1 MNIVLKNSLKN
12 IIGKPFRTLLVT
24 FTIFMCSI
32 SALLSFDMGSLIP
45 RVVEAFYGSVSRAD
59 IMVYSDGRDL
69 TELPEGFPEAD
80 RLNISS
86 NSEILYKDIDG
97 EYAYVTTDHLGIYGM
112 DIDEAVDMEFLD
124 HLDLNEGEMYVTSDF
139 ADDFGLSV
147 GDTYTVHDRADEEVE
162 LTIAGIFSEDIN
174 NALLTDYSAVC
185 SRETADTLSCGIRTT
200 EIVLIDI
207 HDDSRIEEGKDLIKA
222 QHPGIGITDM
232 FINDAF
238 MKVVTEFELVF
249 YLLFAATVLLVI
261 FVTSSICNRIVSER
275 MSYIG
280 TLRSL
285 GMSSGR
291 TAGILLLENILY
303 AILGAVPA
311 VIFYSILRD
320 VAMEKLMGTDALS
333 DMGIQL
339 PGLSKMLIAGVIIFA
354 VVIECLIPLKA
365 ILRALKTS
373 IRDIIFDNRDTAY
386 RFGRSSLVFG
396 IIFAVIAVI
405 CVIFNKNLGTA
416 IVCLLAA
423 IGALAL
429 LFPRILK
436 LVTLGI
442 RKICE
447 KTGNSR
453 WDLAA
458 VEAIS
463 RKSTVGSGVLAATAS
478 AMCVVVVAVANILF
492 GMNPEIPYTC
502 DVVAECNEPMKYYSY
517 VDDLDGVTDTEA
529 IYRKAIYL
537 AVEGEDVTNLAY
549 AYALPD
555 GGYKYYTEFEGLPD
569 SIPMGGVVL
578 DSRYAARKG
587 VGVGDTIKL
596 VFDPDD
602 VLPVRREFT
611 VTAVVD
617 GISDEGIETV
627 IINQDEY
634 IAIYLDRPTELLVC
648 CDDPEAVKD
657 TLETYGK
664 NSYSEVK
671 TTVELDNDNKV
682 RGAAVNAI
690 INTVIGI
697 AIGMTAIGVVSNL
710 IIGFEGRKKECAVLL
725 STSMNKSTLSGI
737 LFKEVFI
744 TSLTASGIG
753 VALGTFLL
761 TVVAKAFDNSEL
773 FSLDMDIDYKRSLI
787 FFAVLTIV
795 FTGTVLF
802 PIKSLKKMK
811 ISEQIKYE

>member
-24 FTIFMCSI
+24 FTIFMCCI
-32 SALLSFDMGSLIP
+32 SALISFDMGSIIP
-45 RVVEAFYGSVSRAD
+45 RVVESFYGSVSRAD

-69 TELPEGFPEAD
+69 TELPEGFPESD
-80 RLNISS
+80 RLNITTD
-86 NSEILYKDIDG
+86 SEMLYKPIDG
-97 EYAYVTTDHLGIYGM
+97 EYAYVTTDSLYIYGM

-124 HLDLNEGEMYVTSDF
+124 RIDLKEGEIYVTNEF
-139 ADDFGLSV
+139 AEDFGYEV
-147 GDTYTVHDRADEEVE
+147 GDTYVVHDRAENEVE
-162 LTIAGIFSEDIN
+162 LTIAGVFPKDN
-174 NALLTDYSAVC
+174 KNPLLTGYSAVA
-185 SRETADTLSCGIRTT
+185 SRETSDILSCGYRTT
-200 EIVLIDI
+200 DIVLIDI
-207 HDDSRIEEGKDLIKA
+207 HDDSKIEEGKDLIEA

-238 MKVVTEFELVF
+238 MKVVTEFELIF

-285 GMSSGR
+285 GMSSSR

-311 VIFYSILRD
+311 TIVYSILRD
-320 VAMEKLMGTDALS
+320 IALDKIMGTDAVKS
-333 DMGIQL
+333 MGIQI
-339 PGLSKMLIAGVIIFA
+339 PGLSKVLIAGVIIFA

-386 RFGRSSLVFG
+386 RFGKSSL
-396 IIFAVIAVI
+396 IIGLILTAIAVL

-416 IVCLLAA
+416 IVCLLAS

-436 LVTLGI
+436 YVTLAI

-447 KTGNSR
+447 KTGNPG

-492 GMNPEIPYTC
+492 GINPDIPYTC
-502 DVVAECNEPMKYYSY
+502 DVVAECTEPMKYYSY
-517 VDDLDGVTDTEA
+517 VEDIEGVTDTEA
-529 IYRKAIYL
+529 IYRQAIYL

-569 SIPMGGVVL
+569 SIPTGGIVL
-578 DSRYAARKG
+578 DTRYAARKG

-596 VFDPDD
+596 VFDPDN

-611 VTAVVD
+611 VTAIVD

-627 IINQDEY
+627 ILSQDEY
-634 IAIYLDRPTELLVC
+634 IAIYRDRPSALLVC
-648 CDDPEAVKD
+648 CDDPDSVKD
-657 TLETYGK
+657 IMETYGTD
-664 NSYSEVK
+664 SYASVK
-671 TTVELDNDNKV
+671 TTVKLAEENKTN
-682 RGAAVNAI
+682 GAVIDAV
-690 INTVIGI
+690 INTIITI
-697 AIGMTAIGVVSNL
+697 AIGMTAIGVISNL

-744 TSLTASGIG
+744 TSVTATSIG

-761 TVVAKAFDNSEL
+761 TVVAKAFDKSEL

-787 FFAVLTIV
+787 FFVVLTLV
-795 FTGTVLF
+795 FTLTVLF
-802 PIKSLKKMK
+802 PIKNLKKMK

>member
-1 MNIVLKNSLKN
+1 
-12 IIGKPFRTLLVT
+12 
-24 FTIFMCSI
+24 
-32 SALLSFDMGSLIP
+32 
-45 RVVEAFYGSVSRAD
+45 
-59 IMVYSDGRDL
+59 
-69 TELPEGFPEAD
+69 
-80 RLNISS
+80 
-86 NSEILYKDIDG
+86 
-97 EYAYVTTDHLGIYGM
+97 
-112 DIDEAVDMEFLD
+112 
-124 HLDLNEGEMYVTSDF
+124 
-139 ADDFGLSV
+139 
-147 GDTYTVHDRADEEVE
+147 
-162 LTIAGIFSEDIN
+162 
-174 NALLTDYSAVC
+174 
-185 SRETADTLSCGIRTT
+185 
-200 EIVLIDI
+200 
-207 HDDSRIEEGKDLIKA
+207 
-222 QHPGIGITDM
+222 
-232 FINDAF
+232 
-238 MKVVTEFELVF
+238 
-249 YLLFAATVLLVI
+249 
-261 FVTSSICNRIVSER
+261 
-275 MSYIG
+275 
-280 TLRSL
+280 
-285 GMSSGR
+285 
-291 TAGILLLENILY
+291 
-303 AILGAVPA
+303 
-311 VIFYSILRD
+311 
-320 VAMEKLMGTDALS
+320 
-333 DMGIQL
+333 
-339 PGLSKMLIAGVIIFA
+339 
-354 VVIECLIPLKA
+354 
-365 ILRALKTS
+365 
-373 IRDIIFDNRDTAY
+373 
-386 RFGRSSLVFG
+386 
-396 IIFAVIAVI
+396 
-405 CVIFNKNLGTA
+405 
-416 IVCLLAA
+416 
-423 IGALAL
+423 
-429 LFPRILK
+429 
-436 LVTLGI
+436 
-442 RKICE
+442 
-447 KTGNSR
+447 
-453 WDLAA
+453 
-458 VEAIS
+458 
-463 RKSTVGSGVLAATAS
+463 
-478 AMCVVVVAVANILF
+478 
-492 GMNPEIPYTC
+492 
-502 DVVAECNEPMKYYSY
+502 
-517 VDDLDGVTDTEA
+517 
-529 IYRKAIYL
+529 
-537 AVEGEDVTNLAY
+537 
-549 AYALPD
+549 
-555 GGYKYYTEFEGLPD
+555 
-569 SIPMGGVVL
+569 MGGVVL

>member
-24 FTIFMCSI
+24 FTIFMCCI
-32 SALLSFDMGSLIP
+32 SALISFDMGGIIP
-45 RVVEAFYGSVSRAD
+45 RVVESFYGSVSRAD

-69 TELPEGFPEAD
+69 TELPEGFPESD
-80 RLNISS
+80 RLNITTD
-86 NSEILYKDIDG
+86 SEMLYKPIDG
-97 EYAYVTTDHLGIYGM
+97 EYAYVTTDSLYIYGM

-124 HLDLNEGEMYVTSDF
+124 HIDLKEGEIYVTNEF
-139 ADDFGLSV
+139 AEDFGYKV
-147 GDTYTVHDRADEEVE
+147 GDTYVVHDRAENEVE
-162 LTIAGIFSEDIN
+162 LTIAGVFPKDN
-174 NALLTDYSAVC
+174 KNPLLTGYSAVA
-185 SRETADTLSCGIRTT
+185 SRETSDILSCGYRTT
-200 EIVLIDI
+200 DIVLIDI
-207 HDDSRIEEGKDLIKA
+207 HDDSKIEEGKDLIEA

-238 MKVVTEFELVF
+238 MKVVTEFELIF

-311 VIFYSILRD
+311 AIIYSILRD
-320 VAMEKLMGTDALS
+320 IALDKIMGTDAVKS
-333 DMGIQL
+333 MGIQI
-339 PGLSKMLIAGVIIFA
+339 PGLSKVLIAGVIIFA

-386 RFGRSSLVFG
+386 RFGKSSL
-396 IIFAVIAVI
+396 IIGLILTAVAAL

-416 IVCLLAA
+416 IACLLAS

-436 LVTLGI
+436 YVTLAI

-492 GMNPEIPYTC
+492 GINPDIPYTC
-502 DVVAECNEPMKYYSY
+502 DVVAECTEPMKYYSY
-517 VDDLDGVTDTEA
+517 VEDIEGVTDTEA
-529 IYRKAIYL
+529 IYRQAIYL

-569 SIPMGGVVL
+569 SIPTGGIVL
-578 DSRYAARKG
+578 DTRYAARKG
-587 VGVGDTIKL
+587 VEVGDTINL
-596 VFDPDD
+596 VFDPDN

-611 VTAVVD
+611 VTAIVD
-617 GISDEGIETV
+617 DISDEGIETV
-627 IINQDEY
+627 IMSQDEY
-634 IAIYLDRPTELLVC
+634 IAFYRDRPSALLVC
-648 CDDPEAVKD
+648 CDDPDSVKD
-657 TLETYGK
+657 IMETYGTD
-664 NSYSEVK
+664 SYASVK
-671 TTVELDNDNKV
+671 TTTKLAEENKTN
-682 RGAAVNAI
+682 GAVIDAV
-690 INTVIGI
+690 INTIITI
-697 AIGMTAIGVVSNL
+697 AIGMTAIGVISNL

-744 TSLTASGIG
+744 TSVTATSIG

-761 TVVAKAFDNSEL
+761 TVVAKAFDKSEL

-787 FFAVLTIV
+787 FFVVLTLV
-795 FTGTVLF
+795 FTLTVLF
-802 PIKSLKKMK
+802 PIKNLKKMK